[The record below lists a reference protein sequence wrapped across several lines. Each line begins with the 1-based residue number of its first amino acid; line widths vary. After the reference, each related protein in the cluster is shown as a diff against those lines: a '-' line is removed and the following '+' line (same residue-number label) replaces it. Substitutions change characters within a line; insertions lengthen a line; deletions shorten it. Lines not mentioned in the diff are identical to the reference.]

1 MLGLNFDDFARQGR
15 KPMTTTSRPEA
26 ALTSLDPVW
35 AAVREGAEAI
45 ADAEPALA
53 NLVISTIL
61 NHDSFE
67 VALISRLAAA
77 LDHEIVSGELIRQT
91 LATVVERD
99 ANVAAAARTDL
110 AATLERDPAC
120 HRAVEPLLFFKGY
133 MAIQTHRFAHSL
145 FAAGRRDFAFYLQ
158 SRASQTFQV
167 DINPTVPI
175 GKGVMLDHGTG
186 VVIGET
192 ATVGDH
198 VSILQGVTLG
208 GTGKA
213 GGDRHPKVGT
223 GVLIGAGAKI
233 LGNINI
239 GEGARIAAGSVVLK
253 DVPPH
258 KTVAGVPAR
267 VIGDAGCAEPA
278 LVMDQMVLSDDLRQ
292 KTS

>member
-1 MLGLNFDDFARQGR
+1 
-15 KPMTTTSRPEA
+15 MTTTSRPEA

-77 LDHEIVSGELIRQT
+77 LDHETVSGELIRQT